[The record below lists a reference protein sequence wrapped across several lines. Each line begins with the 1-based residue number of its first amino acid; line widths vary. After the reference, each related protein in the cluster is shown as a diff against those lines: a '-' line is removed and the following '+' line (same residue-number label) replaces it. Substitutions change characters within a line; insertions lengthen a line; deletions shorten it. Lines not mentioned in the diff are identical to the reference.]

1 MGQIKVTS
9 SVLRQKADE
18 LEQLNSIL
26 NSKIDELNAVGR
38 ELSQQW
44 QGDANRAFQVMF
56 QRDIQQFIQFKLVIN
71 SYIINL
77 RLMAAR
83 YDQAES
89 KNVALVGGGSN
100 SENNIDDALAK
111 LIVKIELDDLFPKYY
126 PPAVMNPPID
136 FPRIIFPMITDEML
150 GITAYGGSIDGKYE
164 IKPAYSWAKA
174 VKVLDFKPIIIDE
187 SLTLI

>member
-89 KNVALVGGGSN
+89 KNVALVGGGSTYPGTQ
-100 SENNIDDALAK
+100 SYPNNQRNGFFIGIDPKEIFK
-111 LIVKIELDDLFPKYY
+111 LHLVLKYGS
-126 PPAVMNPPID
+126 PLWTGDKLLID
-136 FPRIIFPMITDEML
+136 FKNSL
-150 GITAYGGSIDGKYE
+150 N
-164 IKPAYSWAKA
+164 
-174 VKVLDFKPIIIDE
+174 DFKVAWAAPMLNVIEKDYWTI
-187 SLTLI
+187 

>member
-18 LEQLNSIL
+18 LEQLNSML

-89 KNVALVGGGSN
+89 KNVALVGGGSTYTGTQ
-100 SENNIDDALAK
+100 SYPNNFIANMS
-111 LIVKIELDDLFPKYY
+111 VQ
-126 PPAVMNPPID
+126 
-136 FPRIIFPMITDEML
+136 
-150 GITAYGGSIDGKYE
+150 
-164 IKPAYSWAKA
+164 
-174 VKVLDFKPIIIDE
+174 IDE
-187 SLTLI
+187 SMFVLSKYGSPSWFKDDLLSDFKNSLNDFKVAWAAPMLNFIEKDYWTI